1 MGGAPGDSNGDEV
14 LERAVV
20 PGGAPGEGGAAWE

>member
-14 LERAVV
+14 FERAVV
-20 PGGAPGEGGAAWE
+20 PQGAPGEARAA